1 MTNAELARTIVDL
14 LGGKENV
21 VKAAHCMTRLRVT
34 CRDKG
39 QVHENEIKKT
49 EGVLG
54 FVAEGNNYQIVLGPG
69 KVKKVTDICIEELGL
84 PRNAG
89 DSGWEANKEQIKS
102 RQKQSKVKD
111 FMKLI
116 SEIFVPMIP
125 AIIAAGLFNG
135 FGSLLSQ
142 LLADG
147 VVSGNFFVMLQLIL
161 SLLGSAFL
169 GYFAIYTGIRAA
181 EVFGATPAFGG
192 ILGGISIGANIVEIS
207 KMLGLYNEEV
217 PLESVLTT
225 GKGGI
230 IGVIF
235 GVWILSIIE
244 KNIRKKVP
252 DVLDLIVTP
261 FTSLLLS
268 GIVFIFLIMPAAGFV
283 SDGLVTVLTVII
295 NSVNPVIRVI
305 SGFLLA
311 ALFLPMVL
319 LGLHH
324 GLIPIYA
331 VQLEQMGGVSLFP
344 VLAMG
349 GAGQVGAAIA
359 IYLVAKKVGNNRMK
373 GIITGALPAG
383 FLGVGEPLIY
393 GVTLPMGKPFITAG
407 IGAGLGGAYVML
419 TQVMANAWGPSGLVA
434 IPLMQGT
441 SGMLNFLIGLVIAY
455 AGGFVV
461 TKIFI
466 KDKDVSEEDE
476 AIGEDGAVEVAGAAG
491 NFTLYAPVDGICI
504 PLDEVNDNVFSSR
517 LMGDGVAFRF
527 QGSQVCAPC
536 DGKVCMI
543 AETKHAFGMILD
555 GGVELLIHIGMD
567 TVNLKGEGFRVLVEE
582 NQHVRKGTPVIELDR
597 EFLERKGIDLT
608 TPMIVTNG
616 EGMEL
621 ETFAG
626 REVEKGI
633 TETVHCRN

>member
-1 MTNAELARTIVDL
+1 MTNTELARTIVDL

-34 CRDKG
+34 CRDGGRVK
-39 QVHENEIKKT
+39 ESEIKKT

-54 FVAEGNNYQIVLGPG
+54 VVAEGNNYQIVLGPG

-84 PRNAG
+84 PKNVG
-89 DSGWEANKEQIKS
+89 DGSWEANKEQIKS

-135 FGSLLSQ
+135 FSSLLSQ
-142 LLADG
+142 LIADG
-147 VVSGNFFVMLQLIL
+147 MVSGNFFVMLQLIL

-207 KMLGLYNEEV
+207 KMMGLYNEEV

-235 GVWILSIIE
+235 GVWILSLIE
-244 KNIRKKVP
+244 KNIRKRVP

-283 SDGLVTVLTVII
+283 SDGLVAVLSVII
-295 NSVNPVIRVI
+295 NSANPVIRVI

-359 IYLVAKKVGNNRMK
+359 IYLMAKKVGNNRMK

-407 IGAGLGGAYVML
+407 IGAGFGGAYAML

-434 IPLMQGT
+434 IPLMQGGA
-441 SGMLNFLIGLVIAY
+441 GMLNYLIGLVIAY
-455 AGGFVV
+455 VGGFVV

-466 KDKDVSEEDE
+466 KEKDV
-476 AIGEDGAVEVAGAAG
+476 
-491 NFTLYAPVDGICI
+491 
-504 PLDEVNDNVFSSR
+504 
-517 LMGDGVAFRF
+517 
-527 QGSQVCAPC
+527 
-536 DGKVCMI
+536 
-543 AETKHAFGMILD
+543 
-555 GGVELLIHIGMD
+555 
-567 TVNLKGEGFRVLVEE
+567 
-582 NQHVRKGTPVIELDR
+582 
-597 EFLERKGIDLT
+597 
-608 TPMIVTNG
+608 
-616 EGMEL
+616 ME
-621 ETFAG
+621 
-626 REVEKGI
+626 
-633 TETVHCRN
+633 